1 MVFLF
6 LIDKQVKKKV
16 EFLDA
21 ICSDVIRYKK
31 HLPFPTL
38 ELSDLLL
45 SNAGDRSWNTI
56 YHGTLNTILSPDLK
70 YFALFPRLELRK
82 QVGGRVDTTLS
93 MWIKTFDTGYF
104 DPRVVSTIRN

>member
-45 SNAGDRSWNTI
+45 SNAGGISWNKFI
-56 YHGTLNTILSPDLK
+56 MGL
-70 YFALFPRLELRK
+70 
-82 QVGGRVDTTLS
+82 
-93 MWIKTFDTGYF
+93 
-104 DPRVVSTIRN
+104 